1 MTDEQV
7 IEALVLCANTGSCRE
22 CPLYSM
28 HSANCIIK
36 LMNNTLDLI
45 KRQQAEIEQWK
56 EEANRYQNLWCDAEK
71 DISNARIEAQKD
83 FAERLKEH
91 MCSYDFSNYHYFK
104 AVDEDTLDEVLKEMT
119 EEQNNV

>member
-1 MTDEQV
+1 MKGNNCGGCCPYDDEDV
-7 IEALVLCANTGSCRE
+7 ICEE
-22 CPLYSM
+22 CTS
-28 HSANCIIK
+28 K
-36 LMNNTLDLI
+36 LAKDALDLI

-91 MCSYDFSNYHYFK
+91 MCSYDLPNYHYFK

-119 EEQNNV
+119 EVKDDE